1 MKRYRCPDASHGET
15 VETLKANND
24 RIYEC
29 PRLHKYWRR
38 EEEGRVVLA
47 DLITGERYDPKE
59 IQASGEPAG
68 PDRPRLN
75 FMVDVLRLT
84 GGMDFNAL
92 SLSPAQWK
100 VISRIDGIST
110 FEEVRLLAGLTAADL
125 ERAIYELVDAGL
137 VEVKRRGGR

>member
-1 MKRYRCPDASHGET
+1 MKPYRCPDASHGET
-15 VETLKANND
+15 VESLKANND
-24 RIYEC
+24 RIFEC
-29 PRLHKYWRR
+29 PKLHKYWRR

-47 DLITGERYDPKE
+47 NLITGERYDPKE
-59 IQASGEPAG
+59 IDASSDSAG

-75 FMVDVLRLT
+75 FMVDVPRLT

-100 VISRIDGIST
+100 VISRIDGNSSI
-110 FEEVRLLAGLTAADL
+110 EEVRLLAGMTATDL
-125 ERAIYELVDAGL
+125 ERAIDELVDAGL